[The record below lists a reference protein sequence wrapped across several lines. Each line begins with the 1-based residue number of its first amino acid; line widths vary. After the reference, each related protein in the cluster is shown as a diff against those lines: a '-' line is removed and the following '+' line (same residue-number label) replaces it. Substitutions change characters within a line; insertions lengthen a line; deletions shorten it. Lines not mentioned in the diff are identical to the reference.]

1 MKRFLNYFYLLV
13 TLSFI
18 SCNSKKEM
26 PEIFNREDALTAYEE
41 FKNKLHSSDRSS
53 TIKLLNNLKE
63 WKVLE
68 DTVLHFL
75 IIDSTQDQ
83 IHEIQDMSRCAV
95 IRNDITNEIIRL
107 TDSQLHTYSDI
118 IYIQQSFNEYSL
130 REKCPDLFHHAE
142 CFFNE
147 LTTKTHV
154 KKTAH
159 EIMTEYANRLLY
171 WKSRGFSSRQDILDF
186 IKEEDSLFVNFI
198 DHLYEYDSQSV
209 KTIITMTDYIS
220 ELMFR
225 AADEKELDIKEL
237 RIYMGV
243 RTNRR
248 LIQNAT
254 KCTDAIRLNQIKT
267 PEQADMTVS
276 ILLNPY
282 SNYNRICT
290 GLHTKSQ
297 IEALHVLGK
306 QISPMISYLKQQGL
320 IKKNLPDSL
329 PNKIIKEHILI
340 TMK

>member
-1 MKRFLNYFYLLV
+1 MKHFLNYFYLLV

-26 PEIFNREDALTAYEE
+26 PEICNREDALTAYEE
-41 FKNKLHSSDRSS
+41 FKNKLHSSDKSS
-53 TIKLLNNLKE
+53 TIKLVNHLKE
-63 WKVLE
+63 WKMLE
-68 DTVLHFL
+68 DTVIHFMIL
-75 IIDSTQDQ
+75 DNTLDQ
-83 IHEIQDMSRCAV
+83 TNKIQDISRCAV
-95 IRNDITNEIIRL
+95 ISNDIKNEIIRL
-107 TDSQLHTYSDI
+107 TDSQLHTYADI
-118 IYIQQSFNEYSL
+118 VFIQQSFNEYNL
-130 REKCPDLFHHAE
+130 QEKYPDIFHHAE

-147 LTTKTHV
+147 LTTKVHAEQ
-154 KKTAH
+154 TAD
-159 EIMTEYANRLLY
+159 EIITEYTNRLLY
-171 WKSRGFSSRQDILDF
+171 WKSKGFSSGQDMLDF
-186 IKEEDSLFVNFI
+186 IKEENSLFITFL
-198 DHLYEYDSQSV
+198 DHLYEYNAQSV
-209 KTIITMTDYIS
+209 KIIIMMTDCIS
-220 ELMFR
+220 DLMFR
-225 AADEKELDIKEL
+225 AAAAKKLDIREL

-248 LIQNAT
+248 MIQNAT
-254 KCTDAIRLNQIKT
+254 KCTDAIRLNQVKT

-297 IEALHVLGK
+297 SEALSDLGK
-306 QISPMISYLKQQGL
+306 QISPMISHLKQQGL